1 MSPFNKIV
9 QLLLAEPP
17 GQQPY
22 INKASASTEGNA
34 NTLTHANANFKKRK
48 IY

>member
-1 MSPFNKIV
+1 MSPLNIIV

-22 INKASASTEGNA
+22 IKMASESTGENEKSCVIA
-34 NTLTHANANFKKRK
+34 
-48 IY
+48 